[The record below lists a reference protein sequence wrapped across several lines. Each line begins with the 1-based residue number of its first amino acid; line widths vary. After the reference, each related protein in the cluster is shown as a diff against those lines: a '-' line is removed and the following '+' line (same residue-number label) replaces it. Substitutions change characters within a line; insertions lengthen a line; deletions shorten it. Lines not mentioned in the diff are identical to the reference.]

1 FLNFGSI
8 LLYLEHCYQ
17 GIYRLFGIL
26 GNIHRTHSIR
36 RVRHVN
42 NLATLCA
49 MLCGNQW
56 KAYWNSPKSRALNL
70 TTPCGIAVPDQQI
83 DALVDE
89 LYDLKEEE
97 IGMVEG

>member
-1 FLNFGSI
+1 
-8 LLYLEHCYQ
+8 
-17 GIYRLFGIL
+17 
-26 GNIHRTHSIR
+26 
-36 RVRHVN
+36 
-42 NLATLCA
+42 